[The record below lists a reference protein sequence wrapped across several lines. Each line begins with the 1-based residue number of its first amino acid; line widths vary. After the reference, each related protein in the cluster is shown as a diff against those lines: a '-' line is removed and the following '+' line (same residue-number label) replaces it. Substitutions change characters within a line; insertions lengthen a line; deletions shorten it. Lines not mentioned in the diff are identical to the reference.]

1 MAAKYYVS
9 IRPQINGQ
17 HALHKEDCP
26 FLPEDEKRIYLGIFA
41 SSQDAIMEGQRHF
54 SGTNVCRFCLK
65 EHQPERRETVFSDTT
80 ITGFLPSLSQIFQ
93 FQKGAALYYLN

>member
-26 FLPEDEKRIYLGIFA
+26 FLPEDERRIYLGMFR
-41 SSQDAIMEGQRHF
+41 SGQNAILEVQKRF
-54 SGTNVCRFCLK
+54 SATTVCRFCLK
-65 EHQPERRETVFSDTT
+65 EHQPERTEPAYSDMSINSFIPT
-80 ITGFLPSLSQIFQ
+80 LKQISQ
-93 FQKGAALYYLN
+93 FQKGATCYFLN